1 MSVNTTPESESDA
14 FRDVMMAARSQP
26 GRRELAHQSPGRAI
40 TQAETALAEAM
51 MAIYATG
58 AKGPDALAQG
68 LAERG
73 VTAPVSGRTDWDAA
87 LISEELKALNDS
99 FDAAYAETGIG
110 A

>member
-14 FRDVMMAARSQP
+14 FRDVMVAARSQP

-40 TQAETALAEAM
+40 TDAERALAEAM
-51 MAIYATG
+51 MAVYAAG
-58 AKGPDALAQG
+58 AKGPEALAQG

-73 VTAPVSGRTDWDAA
+73 VTAPVSGRTDWDADLLDA
-87 LISEELKALNDS
+87 ELKALNAS
-99 FDAAYAETGIG
+99 FDAAYAEHGIG

>member
-40 TQAETALAEAM
+40 TDAERALAEAV

-58 AKGPDALAQG
+58 AKGAEALAKG

-87 LISEELKALNDS
+87 LIEAELTALNESYDT
-99 FDAAYAETGIG
+99 AYAEHGIG